1 MNQTDVMVRLFLAE
15 WELVRV
21 CVFLLRWGSLRSQR
35 NGVKYLMTFTDHPQR
50 QSHVCLLL
58 HYVSVCVCVC
68 VCVCFN
74 TRSDSFMLPDHE
86 RLLWTLHPWHRDGY
100 KNVCASVCVTLIIE
114 VQLEKE
120 FSVLWAGLERD

>member
-68 VCVCFN
+68 VLTHVLTVSCYQTMNVC
-74 TRSDSFMLPDHE
+74 SGHSILDIEMA
-86 RLLWTLHPWHRDGY
+86 